1 MCTNQIQEFNTRTPC
16 WLPVNPTSPFQ
27 LCTRCDFYK
36 VEEILK
42 EISSH
47 VEILTNP
54 LFAHLCI
61 LPTHQNS
68 VINALV
74 VLHETHLPQFRAFL
88 KVLSVE
94 NLLDKLNT
102 WLSHQIY
109 THSPSNRCGLYQ
121 YILKTRELGREV
133 RYTDLPW
140 NCWSCLAFIHRQKD
154 CLGSH
159 QAFTNALVRNKL
171 KCPENSKQYI
181 LDAMTSMTLK
191 GKAHTARLVFD
202 RFRTTLRDEKKAQE
216 AIVEFLTQPAFVS
229 TLFLESHNEFIPY
242 MWKDRLTMKC
252 LQKEALKA
260 IRKRNWVF
268 KEDLMIKTWH
278 PDRLFPW
285 CFDIEELKG
294 FG

>member
-1 MCTNQIQEFNTRTPC
+1 MCTNQILEFNTTTPC
-16 WLPVNPTSPFQ
+16 WLPVNPVSPFQ

-42 EISSH
+42 DISSH
-47 VEILTNP
+47 SEILRNP
-54 LFAHLCI
+54 AFSTLC
-61 LPTHQNS
+61 LERNHR
-68 VINALV
+68 INLLHAL
-74 VLHETHLPQFRAFL
+74 THLYDTKHSQFKPFL
-88 KVLSVE
+88 QSVST
-94 NLLDKLNT
+94 DHFLND
-102 WLSHQIY
+102 LNHQIY
-109 THSPSNRCGLYQ
+109 THGPSNRCTFYQ
-121 YILKTRELGREV
+121 HILKTRELGREV
-133 RYTDLPW
+133 HYTDLPW
-140 NCWSCLAFIHRQKD
+140 NCWSCLAFLHRQKD
-154 CLGSH
+154 CLGAY
-159 QAFTNALVRNKL
+159 QAFTNGVVRNKL

-181 LDAMTSMTLK
+181 LDAMTSMILK

-242 MWKDRLTMKC
+242 MWKDKLTMKV

-260 IRKRNWVF
+260 IRKRNWIF

-285 CFDIEELKG
+285 CFDIEELKD